1 MKKEVRRIIR
11 QTGTVFFLLYV
22 LLLMYVL
29 FFSEVYGRG
38 AEHMYRYNLIPFL
51 EIRRF
56 WMYREQ
62 LGMLAFYTNVLG
74 NVLAFLPYGF
84 LLPVAFSGVNSS
96 LFTTLS
102 GLSVSLCVETIQLI
116 TRVGSFDV
124 DDLILNTLG
133 AALGYFLFRACN
145 HLRRISYGKKI

>member
-1 MKKEVRRIIR
+1 MGAVL
-11 QTGTVFFLLYV
+11 FLLYV

-38 AEHMYRYNLIPFL
+38 AEHMYQYNLIPFL

-56 WMYREQ
+56 WVYREQ

-84 LLPVAFSGVNSS
+84 LLPVVFPGVNGG
-96 LFTTLS
+96 LFTILS
-102 GLSVSLCVETIQLI
+102 GLSVSLCVEAIQLM

-133 AALGYFLFRACN
+133 AAFGYFLFIVCN
-145 HLRRISYGKKI
+145 HLRRIYYGKKI